1 MKSWINDTL
10 GLPGS
15 TSLSANIITIFN
27 EQDDGLIEA
36 LLCLLDTYSGLQ
48 SGSYAARVTTANSGL
63 NSDDSN
69 SNTCDDS
76 MDFFHPLDGFEGFL
90 QSIAHDPSVILDFL
104 LSNETCFLLYFLRI
118 LKYLNKSMISGKFPS
133 DPTLQTLQK
142 VKHSIKKLTDKSL
155 FPYDINPVLKHLEK
169 LDGTNSETQ

>member
-1 MKSWINDTL
+1 MITLQGLTLVHLKSLALLVREAQCCSSSDESDSSLSSRGSSSIAEEEQEMKMIEKTVVELLNKMKSWINDTL

-48 SGSYAARVTTANSGL
+48 CGNYAARVTANSGL
-63 NSDDSN
+63 NDDSSN
-69 SNTCDDS
+69 SCDDS

-90 QSIAHDPSVILDFL
+90 QSAH
-104 LSNETCFLLYFLRI
+104 
-118 LKYLNKSMISGKFPS
+118 
-133 DPTLQTLQK
+133 QT
-142 VKHSIKKLTDKSL
+142 
-155 FPYDINPVLKHLEK
+155 
-169 LDGTNSETQ
+169 